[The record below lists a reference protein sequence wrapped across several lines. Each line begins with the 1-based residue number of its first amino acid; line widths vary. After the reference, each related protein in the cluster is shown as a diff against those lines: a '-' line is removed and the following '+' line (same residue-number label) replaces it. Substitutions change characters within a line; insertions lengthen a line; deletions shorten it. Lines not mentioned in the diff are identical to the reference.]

1 MHRRRQID
9 GRRRKKSHCR
19 SLSFIL
25 YEKALL
31 QLAGILYFALP
42 GSVRRGF
49 LHTGSLKVVY
59 FNTKNSTA
67 TESDL
72 ILLMEG
78 SEFAFKVVFIFCG
91 SNIFATIDNTGCT
104 EDKRDLWREI
114 RNPQLKG
121 RELVRTQSRAG
132 RITRVATQN
141 GLKVNLPSWTKSVIQ
156 RRHDKP
162 SLFMRSQSRL
172 LARVLLQMNERERGG
187 QGDRSPRVRS
197 G

>member
-1 MHRRRQID
+1 MISASTID
-9 GRRRKKSHCR
+9 GDKTTDDDEKSHIVAV
-19 SLSFIL
+19 L
-25 YEKALL
+25 LL

-104 EDKRDLWREI
+104 EDKRDL
-114 RNPQLKG
+114 
-121 RELVRTQSRAG
+121 
-132 RITRVATQN
+132 
-141 GLKVNLPSWTKSVIQ
+141 
-156 RRHDKP
+156 
-162 SLFMRSQSRL
+162 
-172 LARVLLQMNERERGG
+172 
-187 QGDRSPRVRS
+187 
-197 G
+197 